1 MIASN
6 RLGVGYV
13 GAQEQL
19 LYRGLTRWHALAI
32 VVGSILGT
40 GIYIRPAS
48 IAQLLG
54 SPTLVL
60 VVWLCAGLLSLAGA
74 LTYAEL
80 AALIPRSG
88 GEYAFLRTTLG
99 ELPAFL
105 FGWMRLTVSVGT
117 CAALAV
123 AVTVFL
129 SDLVPLGQPWVQLGV
144 PWPHSRLLIE
154 LGLRQVLAVLIIL
167 SLAVLNLRGVG
178 HAGRFQAGVTA
189 LKVIGLF
196 GLIVGVLVWGRAAGS
211 SMPAHANNAAA
222 PVGAMAFSAA
232 LLGAMVAF
240 NGWANVAMLA
250 GEVKNAERTVPW
262 ALVWGILSV
271 IGVYVLANVTYL
283 YVLPM
288 GDIITANSSAHP
300 TASSVAS
307 RAALAA
313 LGSRVGVVLPV
324 LFIVSALGTLHCNLM
339 AVPRVFYAMARD
351 GLMPAALGRV
361 DPTARTPAVSIL
373 TVAFIGALLALVG
386 SYDRLSSM
394 ATFGNIL
401 FFALNAW
408 GLIRWSSEREISA
421 RRGIRRS
428 IPWVFLLGSVW
439 LLVTLI
445 ARGSVEIIWALA
457 LIGAGM
463 PVYLGIRSARRGRCA
478 GLQGSPPPDP
488 SLR

>member
-1 MIASN
+1 
-6 RLGVGYV
+6 VQV
-13 GAQEQL
+13 TDQDQL
-19 LYRGLTRWHALAI
+19 LHRGLTRWHALA
-32 VVGSILGT
+32 VVIGSIVGT

-48 IAQLLG
+48 IAQLVG
-54 SPTLVL
+54 SPSIVL
-60 VVWLCAGLLSLAGA
+60 VVWICAGLLSLAGA
-74 LTYAEL
+74 LTYAQL

-117 CAALAV
+117 CAAMAV

-129 SDLVPLGQPWVQLGV
+129 SDLVPLGLPWVHLRV
-144 PWPHSRLLIE
+144 PWPHSPLLID
-154 LGLRQVLAVLIIL
+154 LGLRQVLAVLIL
-167 SLAVLNLRGVG
+167 GSLAILNLRGVG
-178 HAGRFQAGVTA
+178 HAGRFQAGVTT

-196 GLIVGVLVWGRAAGS
+196 GLIVGVFVWGHAASTFVPSHGTSVLTPVGS
-211 SMPAHANNAAA
+211 S
-222 PVGAMAFSAA
+222 AFSAA

-250 GEVKNAERTVPW
+250 GEVKSAERTVPW
-262 ALVWGILSV
+262 ALLWGILAV
-271 IGVYVLANVTYL
+271 IGLYLLVNAAYL

-288 GDIITANSSAHP
+288 RDILTANSAAHP

-313 LGSRVGVVLPV
+313 LGPRAGVLLPV
-324 LFIVSALGTLHCNLM
+324 LFMVSALGTLHCNLM

-361 DPTARTPAVSIL
+361 DPTARTPAASIL
-373 TVAFIGALLALVG
+373 TVAFVGAILALVG

-394 ATFGNIL
+394 ATFGNLL

-408 GLIRWSSEREISA
+408 GLIRWGSGNGRSSKFKL
-421 RRGIRRS
+421 RRS
-428 IPWVFLLGSVW
+428 IPWIFLAGSVW
-439 LLVTLI
+439 LLVTVI
-445 ARGSVEIIWALA
+445 AGGSVEIVWALA
-457 LIGAGM
+457 VVAAGV
-463 PVYLGIRSARRGRCA
+463 PVYLGIRRARR
-478 GLQGSPPPDP
+478 DV
-488 SLR
+488 

>member
-1 MIASN
+1 MAD
-6 RLGVGYV
+6 
-13 GAQEQL
+13 QEQL
-19 LYRGLTRWHALAI
+19 LYRGLTRWHALAV
-32 VVGSILGT
+32 VVGSIVGT

-48 IAQLLG
+48 VAQLVG

-60 VVWLCAGLLSLAGA
+60 VVWICAGLLSLAGA
-74 LTYAEL
+74 LTYAQL

-99 ELPAFL
+99 ALPAFL

-117 CAALAV
+117 CAAMAV
-123 AVTVFL
+123 AVTVFV
-129 SDLVPLGQPWVQLGV
+129 SDLVPLGQPWVHLPV
-144 PWPHSRLLIE
+144 PWPHAPLLIE
-154 LGLRQVLAVLIIL
+154 LGLRQTLAVLIIS

-178 HAGRFQAGVTA
+178 HAGRFQAGVTT

-196 GLIVGVLVWGRAAGS
+196 ALIVGVLVWGRAAGS
-211 SMPAHANNAAA
+211 SMPTHGDNAAG
-222 PVGAMAFSAA
+222 PVGSMAFSAA

-250 GEVKNAERTVPW
+250 GEVKNAEQTVPW
-262 ALVWGILSV
+262 ALLWGILSV
-271 IGVYVLANVTYL
+271 IALYVLVNVAYL
-283 YVLPM
+283 YVLPIS
-288 GDIITANSSAHP
+288 DIVTANSSAHP

-313 LGSRVGVVLPV
+313 LGPRVGVVLPV
-324 LFIVSALGTLHCNLM
+324 LFMVSALGTLHCNLM
-339 AVPRVFYAMARD
+339 AVPRVFYAMAQD
-351 GLMPAALGRV
+351 GLMPAVLGRV

-408 GLIRWSSEREISA
+408 GLIRWSSGKETSA
-421 RRGIRRS
+421 GRRIPRC
-428 IPWVFLLGSVW
+428 IPWVFLVGSVW
-439 LLVTLI
+439 LLVTVI
-445 ARGSVEIIWALA
+445 ARGSVEIVWALV
-457 LIGAGM
+457 LIGAGV
-463 PVYLGIRSARRGRCA
+463 PVYLGIRTARRAR
-478 GLQGSPPPDP
+478 
-488 SLR
+488 

>member
-1 MIASN
+1 VAD
-6 RLGVGYV
+6 
-13 GAQEQL
+13 QEQL
-19 LYRGLTRWHALAI
+19 LYRGLTRWHALAV
-32 VVGSILGT
+32 VVGSIVGT

-48 IAQLLG
+48 IAQLVG
-54 SPTLVL
+54 SPTLVMA
-60 VVWLCAGLLSLAGA
+60 VWICAGLLSLAGA
-74 LTYAEL
+74 LTYAQL

-117 CAALAV
+117 CAAMAV

-129 SDLVPLGQPWVQLGV
+129 SDLVSLDRPWVHLPV
-144 PWPHSRLLIE
+144 PWPHKPLLIE
-154 LGLRQVLAVLIIL
+154 LGLRQVLAVLIIS

-178 HAGRFQAGVTA
+178 HAGRFQACVTM
-189 LKVIGLF
+189 LKVVGLLV
-196 GLIVGVLVWGRAAGS
+196 LIVGVLVWGHAAGT
-211 SMPAHANNAAA
+211 SMPTHANTTAAS
-222 PVGAMAFSAA
+222 VGSMAFSAA

-262 ALVWGILSV
+262 ALLWGILGV
-271 IGVYVLANVTYL
+271 IGLYVLANVAYL

-288 GDIITANSSAHP
+288 GDIVTANSSAHP

-313 LGSRVGVVLPV
+313 LGPRAGAVLPV
-324 LFIVSALGTLHCNLM
+324 LFMVSALGTLHCNLM

-351 GLMPAALGRV
+351 GLMPAALGSV

-373 TVAFIGALLALVG
+373 TVALVGALLALVG

-394 ATFGNIL
+394 ATFGNLL

-408 GLIRWSSEREISA
+408 GLIRWSAHREASSG
-421 RRGIRRS
+421 RGIRRC
-428 IPWVFLLGSVW
+428 IPWVFLVGSVW

-445 ARGSVEIIWALA
+445 AHGSVEIVWGLV
-457 LIGAGM
+457 LIAAGV
-463 PVYLGIRSARRGRCA
+463 PVYVGIRLARRGR
-478 GLQGSPPPDP
+478 
-488 SLR
+488 

>member
-1 MIASN
+1 MTD
-6 RLGVGYV
+6 
-13 GAQEQL
+13 QEQL
-19 LYRGLTRWHALAI
+19 LYRGLTRWHALAV
-32 VVGSILGT
+32 VVGSIVGT

-48 IAQLLG
+48 IAQLVR
-54 SPTLVL
+54 SPALVL
-60 VVWLCAGLLSLAGA
+60 VVWICAGFLSLAGA
-74 LTYAEL
+74 LTYAQL
-80 AALIPRSG
+80 AAMIPRSG
-88 GEYAFLRTTLG
+88 GEYAFLKTTLG

-117 CAALAV
+117 CAAMAV

-129 SDLVPLGQPWVQLGV
+129 SDLVPLGEPWVRLPV
-144 PWPHSRLLIE
+144 PWPYATLLIE
-154 LGLRQVLAVLIIL
+154 IGLRQVLAVLIIS
-167 SLAVLNLRGVG
+167 SLAILNLRGVG
-178 HAGRFQAGVTA
+178 HAGRFQAGVTT

-196 GLIVGVLVWGRAAGS
+196 GLIVGVLAWGHAAGTS
-211 SMPAHANNAAA
+211 TPNHVSNATA
-222 PVGAMAFSAA
+222 PVGSMAFSAA
-232 LLGAMVAF
+232 LLGGMVAF

-250 GEVKNAERTVPW
+250 GEVKNAEQTVPW
-262 ALVWGILSV
+262 ALTWGILSV
-271 IGVYVLANVTYL
+271 IGLYVLVNVAYL

-288 GDIITANSSAHP
+288 GDILTANSSAYP

-313 LGSRVGVVLPV
+313 LGPRVGALLPV
-324 LFIVSALGTLHCNLM
+324 LFMVSALGTLHCNLM

-408 GLIRWSSEREISA
+408 GLIRWSSGKETSS
-421 RRGIRRS
+421 RRGFRRC
-428 IPWVFLLGSVW
+428 IPWVFLGGSLW
-439 LLVTLI
+439 LLVTVI
-445 ARGSVEIIWALA
+445 ARGSVEIVWALV
-457 LIGAGM
+457 LIGAGV
-463 PVYLGIRSARRGRCA
+463 PVYLKIRSARGGR
-478 GLQGSPPPDP
+478 
-488 SLR
+488 